1 MATYSAPPVLADRDV
16 VRLPGQRNLL
26 RDLQRLRIDDV
37 ERRGRLVAE
46 VQPAAVRCGGH
57 AMDHFGV
64 RNLAHDLVGGWIDQV
79 NAVAGGIGL
88 DDDGAC
94 GLRRQR
100 KRDDGQQKQET
111 EAAEH
116 SHGDE
121 PPAAHSNTTA
131 LKPGTTLRVGD

>member
-1 MATYSAPPVLADRDV
+1 M
-16 VRLPGQRNLL
+16 PGQRNLL
-26 RDLQRLRIDDV
+26 RDLQCLRIDDV

-46 VQPAAVRCGGH
+46 VEPAAVWRGGH
-57 AMDHFGV
+57 AMDDFGV
-64 RNLAHDLVGGWIDQV
+64 RNLADDRVGHRIDQV

-88 DDDGAC
+88 DDDGAG

-131 LKPGTTLRVGD
+131 GTA